1 MSSLNKSSFYRVFLS
16 YLPIIILFI
25 SVFNELDFNYL
36 KIENFSF
43 NFVHILI
50 FYWTLKNPNTLG
62 YLFIFFAGII
72 NDVVIGIP
80 IGISSLCYLILC
92 SVTAYLR
99 NITLSPNFV
108 KDWFSFFFTMVLINS
123 IQVIILDLI
132 FLIEINYLSYVVSTG
147 FTFLFYPMFFVI
159 FNSLNLITY
168 QTKKWLKRTQG
179 LENQM

>member
-1 MSSLNKSSFYRVFLS
+1 MSSLNKSTFFRVFLS
-16 YLPIIILFI
+16 YLPLVILFF

-43 NFVHILI
+43 NFVYILI
-50 FYWTLKNPNTLG
+50 FYWTLRNPDSLG
-62 YLFIFFAGII
+62 YFSIFLAGII

-92 SVTAYLR
+92 AVTAYIR

-108 KDWFSFFFTMVLINS
+108 KDWFSFLFTMVLINS
-123 IQVIILDLI
+123 IQVIIIDLI
-132 FLIEINYLSYVVSTG
+132 FLLEISYMNYVISTG

-159 FNSLNLITY
+159 FNMLGQIIS
-168 QTKKWLKRTQG
+168 QKK
-179 LENQM
+179 ND